1 MWSLSYL
8 HARRRL
14 TTSLVF
20 WIPPVLG
27 QMATDEKMR
36 TQPVFVIEDRNNP
49 EAIKEVETAT
59 LLLREL
65 AKIVVEY
72 GPGIISIPSCSAG
85 EWIMFGTRELPMTV
99 VHITGHNLGHMTP
112 IGSWI
117 TMQDSRTCDP
127 RESTGFCISTS
138 IDRVSIVRSLHRSC
152 SRARLISDSPHTYLF
167 TCAHGF
173 AWTDHSESSN
183 KTKQISH

>member
-1 MWSLSYL
+1 
-8 HARRRL
+8 
-14 TTSLVF
+14 
-20 WIPPVLG
+20 VLG

-59 LLLREL
+59 RLLKDL

-72 GPGIISIPSCSAG
+72 GPGNISIPSCLERTGS
-85 EWIMFGTRELPMTV
+85 IVFSTRALPMTV
-99 VHITGHNLGHMTP
+99 VHITGHNFGGMTP
-112 IGSWI
+112 ARRWI
-117 TMQDSRTCDP
+117 TMYGVHTCVDFEEP
-127 RESTGFCISTS
+127 DTISISASLDGTS
-138 IDRVSIVRSLHRSC
+138 IVIQDIDNHSNSEHWMSG
-152 SRARLISDSPHTYLF
+152 SYTHLF